1 MADATTIIQV
11 PATAAGVQQTLESIT
26 RQLKEMREAV
36 EQTAAPFKE
45 LTRLLGS
52 LGEIG
57 GIAITAEQI
66 REVIERIGES
76 IEKAAEAGEHAVKL
90 SNVVGMS
97 AEAYNTPVRAIQA
110 RWRQRRL
117 ADPDVPP
124 TGTSDLDGEGQSYQ
138 LPGGSVSRAVQSH
151 DGEPRGIRAHEA
163 GGETP
168 DAARSL

>member
-11 PATAAGVQQTLESIT
+11 TATAAGVQQTLESIT

-124 TGTSDLDGEGQSYQ
+124 TGDGEGQSYQ
-138 LPGGSVSRAVQSH
+138 LPGGCVSRAVQSH
-151 DGEPRGIRAHEA
+151 DGELRGIRAHEA